1 MGNAGAVANGL
12 AEAPTTLETS
22 VDGMVDKIDNATR
35 EQTSGKFI
43 SYDGNNYP
51 W

>member
-1 MGNAGAVANGL
+1 MGNAGAQAHGL
-12 AEAPTTLETS
+12 TEAPTTIETS
-22 VDGMVDKIDNATR
+22 VDGIISKIDGATR

-43 SYDGNNYP
+43 SYDSNDYP